1 MRSFRETLAEAE
13 INHSPKLAELKA
25 SVKIL
30 SVKKGNV
37 LQQQGGINTNLYFV
51 KKGMLR
57 SYIIDEKGKEHIFM
71 FAPEGWLMADGSKDD
86 NPSELFIDCLEDSE
100 VEVVS
105 QADFNELFLPL
116 AAINDK
122 DRTVGM
128 LRRMATMQKRIIMLI
143 SASAIERYE
152 HFMETY
158 PDIIQRVPQK
168 MIASYLGITPEA
180 LSKVKGMRFK

>member
-1 MRSFRETLAEAE
+1 MRSFTEILTEATK
-13 INHSPKLAELKA
+13 NNSPKLAELTA
-25 SVKIL
+25 SVQIL
-30 SVKKGNV
+30 SIKKGTL
-37 LQQQGGINTNLYFV
+37 LQKQGDINSNLYFV

-71 FAPEGWLMADGSKDD
+71 FAPEGWLIADGSLD
-86 NPSELFIDCLEDSE
+86 NTNELFIDALENTE

-105 QADFNELFLPL
+105 QKDFYELFLPL
-116 AAINDK
+116 ASVNDT
-122 DRTVGM
+122 DRAEGM
-128 LRRMATMQKRIIMLI
+128 LRRMSVMQKRIIMLI

-152 HFMETY
+152 HFMKTY
-158 PDIIQRVPQK
+158 PDVIQRVPQK